1 MRPGSGSAG
10 MVFMTTDE
18 PDSVVQPSEYVRDLP
33 IGVELTPTTDLF
45 AWDVFPFAK
54 DAEGRVHIR
63 QLDQPVLPE
72 PPRNGEDGP
81 GDCVI
86 CDKPDESYLWT
97 DEHWR
102 VAYQDPKQRRGA
114 VATLFLEPRVHTD
127 LGDLSAER
135 AVELGPM
142 IVRVERALASLE
154 GVGRVH
160 VNRWGDGLAH
170 LHLWF
175 TARPAGML
183 QLRGTFL
190 PLWNALLPR
199 VSEEYFHAVNVKLA
213 AALEKDG
220 GRAHVR

>member
-1 MRPGSGSAG
+1 MS
-10 MVFMTTDE
+10 TDE
-18 PDSVVQPSEYVRDLP
+18 PDPVVQPSEYVSDLP
-33 IGVELTPTTDLF
+33 IGVELKPKVDHFT
-45 AWDVFPFAK
+45 WDVFPFAK
-54 DAEGRVHIR
+54 DDEGRVRIR
-63 QLDQPVLPE
+63 RLDQPVLPE

-81 GDCVI
+81 RDCVI
-86 CDKPDESYLWT
+86 CAKPDEKYLWT

-102 VAYQDPKQRRGA
+102 VAYQDPEERRGSL
-114 VATLFLEPRVHTD
+114 ATVFLEPRVHTD
-127 LGDLSAER
+127 LGDLPAER
-135 AVELGPM
+135 ALELGPM

-160 VNRWGDGLAH
+160 VNRWGDGVAH

-190 PLWNALLPR
+190 PLWNSLLPR
-199 VSEEYFHAVNVKLA
+199 VTTQYFDGVNMKLA